1 MTAMAMLMLDGKSIE
16 QEISMGKREKVL
28 IKGMDGMK
36 LEI

>member
-1 MTAMAMLMLDGKSIE
+1 MTAMAMLMLDGKAIE
-16 QEISMGKREKVL
+16 QGISMGKREKVL